1 MGWGGGRRIPASLP
15 ALPLSYCPACS
26 PSSEPPLPPGP
37 HPAPSLRVCS
47 YTWTAEDV
55 AKLVAAKRQ
64 AGGATR
70 AERRHLERLRDAAA
84 QAGDEGEAERCAA
97 GWAGWREASWPAGSA
112 CLAGWLAC
120 WLAGWHV
127 GWRLGCLA
135 PRPWCSA
142 LQARAGACM
151 LGSAPGGVRSP
162 AVGCHQSIPPLL
174 PRPTP
179 ASCCRRPPFFRLG
192 AHLAELEAQLEA
204 GRGASTDWMADLNR
218 KNADLN
224 FQASLSRQ
232 VPFSRPLGGP
242 PLHSVR
248 YLHAPPSAAVSP
260 HQQSCSPPVAPSR
273 PLPTSS
279 PVLLQ

>member
-1 MGWGGGRRIPASLP
+1 MRCRLGRVEGG
-15 ALPLSYCPACS
+15 
-26 PSSEPPLPPGP
+26 
-37 HPAPSLRVCS
+37 
-47 YTWTAEDV
+47 
-55 AKLVAAKRQ
+55 Q
-64 AGGATR
+64 
-70 AERRHLERLRDAAA
+70 
-84 QAGDEGEAERCAA
+84 
-97 GWAGWREASWPAGSA
+97 
-112 CLAGWLAC
+112 LAGWLCLPCWLACLLVGRLAC
-120 WLAGWHV
+120 WLAAGLP
-127 GWRLGCLA
+127 GSPGLG
-135 PRPWCSA
+135 A
-142 LQARAGACM
+142 LLCKPGAGACM

-248 YLHAPPSAAVSP
+248 SLHAPPSAAVSP